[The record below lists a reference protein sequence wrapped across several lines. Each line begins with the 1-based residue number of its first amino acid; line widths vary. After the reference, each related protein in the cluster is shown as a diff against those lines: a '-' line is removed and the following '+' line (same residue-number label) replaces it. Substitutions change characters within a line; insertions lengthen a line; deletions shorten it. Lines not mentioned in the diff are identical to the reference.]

1 MQQVNIREAR
11 AQLSRLIGKVQA
23 GEEIIIARRNIPVAK
38 LAPLDAVKPDRRLGG
53 LKGMV
58 IEMSEDFDEPLP
70 GFEARDE
77 SLS

>member
-1 MQQVNIREAR
+1 MHQVNIREAK
-11 AQLSRLIGKVQA
+11 AQFSLLIRKVQA

-38 LAPLDAVKPDRRLGG
+38 LAPLDAGKPERRLGG

-58 IEMSEDFDEPLP
+58 IEVDEDFDEPLP
-70 GFEARDE
+70 GFEVRYE

>member
-11 AQLSRLIGKVQA
+11 AQLSRLIRKVQA

-58 IEMSEDFDEPLP
+58 IEMSEDSDEPLP